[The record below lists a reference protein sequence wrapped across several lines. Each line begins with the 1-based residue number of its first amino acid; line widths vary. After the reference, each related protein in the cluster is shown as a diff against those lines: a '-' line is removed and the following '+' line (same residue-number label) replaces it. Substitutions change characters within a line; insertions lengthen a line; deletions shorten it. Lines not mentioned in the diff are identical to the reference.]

1 MLYQLSYSRVAD
13 GYCIAKDTLNGE
25 CQTLVNPMT
34 NKDNSLRLPIKNA
47 RHYEHVQI
55 KWQVLYLNL
64 HAKRSKDILLILMQ
78 KAHSYSQQ
86 QTKIAEHHKKKH

>member
-64 HAKRSKDILLILMQ
+64 HAYIPALIGRGFTAKLLISPPSSGEGLRRNC
-78 KAHSYSQQ
+78 
-86 QTKIAEHHKKKH
+86 